1 MDLAASPTSLSE
13 NRSDFGGG
21 AKFLGSLNYSKGLM
35 PPERR
40 LTLRLLDAS
49 VL

>member
-13 NRSDFGGG
+13 NRSAVGGG